1 MYNLYRKKI
10 LILLSLCLVYTG
22 FLPQILSADSV
33 TLGGKDGWSKL
44 SLRRGVTEGTGRFGY
59 TCIELA
65 TNARTGDRNTDAL
78 IDFEKQPFA
87 DRTGNYSV
95 AADSLGMTTKSV
107 MGKGAALGRGRGGM
121 ILRGRTGS
129 VFGTE
134 GLAGSFYI
142 EFWLAP
148 SLSESGEIVF
158 NWRSS
163 RNLQRSVP
171 GDRKNVV
178 QYQMI
183 TGIFNRNHLEW
194 TFTNVF
200 DGYAQEDVVISGIK
214 NIVPDTWSHHTV
226 SFDEE
231 SGRLEYRVDGRLEA
245 VEYITSTGHEDGTV
259 YPVYLGAPADVDLCP
274 SYTGKIDDFRIQRGT
289 YDAALQEES
298 EEAAGL
304 GYAKYL
310 TSGGRIETQPLL
322 TSVGASL
329 DSVSAVMN
337 EPEQTAVMLYVR
349 SGDNFFNWTDTYPK
363 WKPVKNGEKITGVG
377 GLYFQVAA
385 ELYPD
390 GDGSKTP
397 SVTQLVI
404 NYSKQPEP
412 LPPFKVK
419 ASAGDGCVTVT
430 WSYSVDESAG
440 SYLVYYGTRPGEYLG
455 RSAAEGP
462 SPVNAGNTTSLTITG
477 LKNGTI
483 YYFAVSTCSKFDT
496 RINGQLSQEVYARPA
511 AEE

>member
-274 SYTGKIDDFRIQRGT
+274 SYTGKIDDFRIQR
-289 YDAALQEES
+289 
-298 EEAAGL
+298 
-304 GYAKYL
+304 
-310 TSGGRIETQPLL
+310 
-322 TSVGASL
+322 
-329 DSVSAVMN
+329 
-337 EPEQTAVMLYVR
+337 
-349 SGDNFFNWTDTYPK
+349 
-363 WKPVKNGEKITGVG
+363 
-377 GLYFQVAA
+377 
-385 ELYPD
+385 
-390 GDGSKTP
+390 
-397 SVTQLVI
+397 
-404 NYSKQPEP
+404 
-412 LPPFKVK
+412 
-419 ASAGDGCVTVT
+419 
-430 WSYSVDESAG
+430 
-440 SYLVYYGTRPGEYLG
+440 
-455 RSAAEGP
+455 
-462 SPVNAGNTTSLTITG
+462 
-477 LKNGTI
+477 
-483 YYFAVSTCSKFDT
+483 
-496 RINGQLSQEVYARPA
+496 
-511 AEE
+511 